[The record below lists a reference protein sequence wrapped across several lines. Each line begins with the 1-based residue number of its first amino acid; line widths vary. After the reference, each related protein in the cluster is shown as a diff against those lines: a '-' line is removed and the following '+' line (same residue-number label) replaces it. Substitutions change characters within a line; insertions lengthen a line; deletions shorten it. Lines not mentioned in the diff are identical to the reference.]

1 MRSLRWVLLVAMV
14 FIAAAVLGTY
24 RAHRIY
30 QRSHRRAAPPSIPLD
45 TKTMAP
51 DWEWGQSA
59 NGLPSVKITAAN
71 MKQSADGE
79 RAELREIELRIYAK
93 DGKHY
98 DRVKS
103 AFATLATSDHKL
115 YSPGDAQITLD
126 VPVEGDPPHPLTS
139 ITTAGINFDSE
150 SGQAVTDRH
159 VAFTFE
165 EGDGTAT
172 GAAYDPNT
180 HTLNLNADVVVNLR
194 GKGPQNMPM
203 KIEAGQLSWNEATG
217 TLHLL
222 PWSRL
227 TRDQTVVDAGESTV
241 LLMGHDIKT
250 IDAVMGHGTDRRP
263 GRKIEYAADA
273 IHVTYND
280 ARAIDKITGTGN
292 ARLVAHDATSDT
304 TITGNRVDLA
314 FVEHDGENVLSTAL
328 ATGNGSLESK
338 PVPDPKGATGDTKIL
353 KADVLDLQMRPGGK
367 ELDHVHTQA
376 PGTLEFL
383 PNQIARHRR
392 ILKGDRMDINYGV
405 KNEVQSFHAIAAST
419 ETYPSED
426 DRRKKKSN
434 LATSLTSSKV
444 IDATFDEKGN
454 LKDMKQTENFRY
466 AEGERKAQAD
476 VATLQNDTNV
486 MDLDKNARISDASGT
501 TTGDNIRLDQ
511 MTGDFDAKG
520 HVYTTRLPEEN
531 KSESAM
537 LDKDEPTLGTA
548 DRVTSANRNHLV
560 HYAGNAVVWQTS
572 NRIQAERIDIDRD
585 KKSIVAEG
593 KVVTQFEDKPKA
605 GADVPKDAPKPA
617 TPAKQEVRFTI
628 VKSEHML
635 YTDPDRLANYTG
647 GVDFWRPAMT
657 VKSATLK
664 AFLNPQDSD
673 ADSRINHAF
682 GDGKV
687 EVVQYAPDRHRVGN
701 SEHAEY
707 YTDEGKVI
715 LSGGE
720 PKLNDS
726 KTGND
731 TRGDKLTW
739 FTDNDRLIVE
749 GAPQKKSQSHVHKKS

>member
-14 FIAAAVLGTY
+14 LIAAAVFGIY
-24 RAHRIY
+24 RTQRIY
-30 QRSHRRAAPPSIPLD
+30 QRSQRRATPPAIPLD
-45 TKTMAP
+45 AKTTAR
-51 DWEWGQSA
+51 DWEWGQS
-59 NGLPSVKITAAN
+59 GEHTVKLTAAN
-71 MKQSADGE
+71 MKTSADSE
-79 RAELREIELRIYAK
+79 RAELNDIELRIYTA
-93 DGKHY
+93 DGQHY

-103 AFATLATSDHKL
+103 AYATLTTADHKL
-115 YSPGDAQITLD
+115 YAPGDVEITLD
-126 VPVEGDPPHPLTS
+126 VPVHGDPPHPLTS
-139 ITTAGINFDSE
+139 ITTTGINFDSE

-159 VAFTFE
+159 VVFTFE
-165 EGDGTAT
+165 EGDGTAS
-172 GAAYDPNT
+172 GGAYDPNT
-180 HTLNLNADVVVNLR
+180 HTLNLNVDVVVNLR
-194 GKGPQNMPM
+194 GNGPPSMPM
-203 KIEAGQLSWNEATG
+203 KIETGQLSWNESTG
-217 TLHLL
+217 VLL
-222 PWSRL
+222 LSPWSRL
-227 TRDQTVVDAGESTV
+227 TRDQTVVEAGQSTV
-241 LLMGHDIKT
+241 QLMGHDIKT
-250 IDAVMGHGTDRRP
+250 IDAVKGHGTDKRP
-263 GRKIEYAADA
+263 GRQIEYSADT

-280 ARAIDKITGTGN
+280 ARAIDKITGTGS

-304 TITGNRVDLA
+304 TITGNRVDLG

-338 PVPDPKGATGDTKIL
+338 PVPDPKGETGDTKIL
-353 KADVLDLQMRPGGK
+353 KADVLNLQMRPGGK
-367 ELDHVHTQA
+367 ELDQVHTLA

-392 ILKGDRMDINYGV
+392 LLKGDRMDINYGV
-405 KNEVQSFHAIAAST
+405 KNEVQSFHALAAST
-419 ETYPSED
+419 ETSPSED
-426 DRRKKKSN
+426 ERRKKKGS
-434 LATSLTSSKV
+434 LANSYTSSKI
-444 IDATFDEKGN
+444 IDASFDEKAN
-454 LKDMKQTENFRY
+454 LKDMKQTGDFRY
-466 AEGERKAQAD
+466 AEGERKAQSD

-486 MDLDKNARISDASGT
+486 MDLEKNARISDASGT

-511 MTGDFDAKG
+511 MTGDFDARG
-520 HVYTTRLPEEN
+520 HVFTTRLPEEN

-605 GADVPKDAPKPA
+605 DPDAPKDAPKPA
-617 TPAKQEVRFTI
+617 PPAKPDIRFTI
-628 VKSEHML
+628 VKSQHML
-635 YTDPDRLANYTG
+635 YTDPDRLATYTG

-657 VKSATLK
+657 VKSAALK

-673 ADSRINHAF
+673 ADSRVNHAF

-749 GAPQKKSQSHVHKKS
+749 GSPQKKSQSHVRKKS